1 MAGLGVLLEAQ
12 QPHRRP
18 AQIISK
24 TSLLS
29 SHGGGGGGGS
39 TFLDR
44 CFLCRRKLQQGKDIY
59 MYRGDRGFCSEEC
72 RRRQMFMDEETGGR
86 SNYFRD

>member
-12 QPHRRP
+12 QPHRSP

-24 TSLLS
+24 TSFLS
-29 SHGGGGGGGS
+29 SHGAGGGA
-39 TFLDR
+39 FLER

-86 SNYFRD
+86 RNSIRD